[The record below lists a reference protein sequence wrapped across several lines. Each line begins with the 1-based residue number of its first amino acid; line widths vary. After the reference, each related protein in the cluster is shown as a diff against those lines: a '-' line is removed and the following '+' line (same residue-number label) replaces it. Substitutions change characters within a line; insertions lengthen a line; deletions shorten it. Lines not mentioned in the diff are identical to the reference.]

1 MFIMRRALIVV
12 LLALAAGSLSAGEGS
27 DGSSTTAALEAELRA
42 AEQAF
47 AKTMADRDH
56 AAFVSFL
63 AEDAVFVGRDVLR
76 GREAVAAGWKGFY
89 EGPKAPFSW
98 EPSTSLVIES
108 GTLGLSSGPVYDPGG
123 NRVGTF
129 NSTWRR
135 TADGSWKVV
144 LDHGCP
150 PCDCARAGGE

>member
-1 MFIMRRALIVV
+1 MRRTAIVV
-12 LLALAAGSLSAGEGS
+12 LMSLTAGVPFAGAVAQERA
-27 DGSSTTAALEAELRA
+27 TTAALEAELRA

-56 AAFVSFL
+56 AGFVSFL
-63 AEDAVFVGRDVLR
+63 AQDAVFVGREVLR
-76 GREAVAAGWKGFY
+76 GREAVAAGWKAFY

-98 EPSTSLVIES
+98 QPTVSLVLAS
-108 GTLGLSSGPVYDPGG
+108 GTLGLSSGPVFDPAGK
-123 NRVGTF
+123 RVGTF

-135 TADGSWKVV
+135 EADGSWKVV

-150 PCDCARAGGE
+150 PCDCARAEGE